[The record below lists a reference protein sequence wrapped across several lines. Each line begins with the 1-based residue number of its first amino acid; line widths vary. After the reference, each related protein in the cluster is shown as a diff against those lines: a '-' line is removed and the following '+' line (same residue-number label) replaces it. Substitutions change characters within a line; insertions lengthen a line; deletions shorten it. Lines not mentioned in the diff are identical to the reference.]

1 MTLVGRDGSRPMR
14 KEGSPPALT
23 GSTAVPGGG
32 GNCAHSASI
41 AARRSESEMP
51 SSAEAKIGAQY
62 WVSR

>member
-1 MTLVGRDGSRPMR
+1 MR